1 MCRGSTP
8 RFFRTVLPQSSSNA
22 RSSTFAF
29 RVYGRSPA
37 ARTASLQL
45 RNHCNTKNAE
55 IPDREVN
62 SARDGARPSF
72 FATAA
77 MEFKICFLSGI
88 CGVVVAGPLDPF
100 WSVLRCS
107 VVWTAAACQF
117 PSLASVALTPM
128 AKPPE
133 VSGDLRVPPNRNVWL
148 SGNGIGG
155 ALCLK
160 MKKRERNLPPSK
172 RTFLQRLLYANL
184 CSSVHQ
190 NFQR

>member
-88 CGVVVAGPLDPF
+88 CGVVVAGVFYPF
-100 WSVLRCS
+100 FLVFCLSFVFF
-107 VVWTAAACQF
+107 AAACFFFF
-117 PSLASVALTPM
+117 PSFVALLPKS
-128 AKPPE
+128 KPPR
-133 VSGDLRVPPNRNVWL
+133 GWGRVKGHPTPQTRP
-148 SGNGIGG
+148 
-155 ALCLK
+155 
-160 MKKRERNLPPSK
+160 E
-172 RTFLQRLLYANL
+172 
-184 CSSVHQ
+184 
-190 NFQR
+190 

>member
-29 RVYGRSPA
+29 RAYGRSPA

-72 FATAA
+72 FAMATK
-77 MEFKICFLSGI
+77 EFRICFLSGMGVQVFRWFSDI
-88 CGVVVAGPLDPF
+88 FCG
-100 WSVLRCS
+100 S
-107 VVWTAAACQF
+107 
-117 PSLASVALTPM
+117 
-128 AKPPE
+128 
-133 VSGDLRVPPNRNVWL
+133 
-148 SGNGIGG
+148 
-155 ALCLK
+155 
-160 MKKRERNLPPSK
+160 KKRKGRLVAAPFV
-172 RTFLQRLLYANL
+172 FL
-184 CSSVHQ
+184 
-190 NFQR
+190 

>member
-88 CGVVVAGPLDPF
+88 CGVVVAGLFYPF
-100 WSVLRCS
+100 CLVFRCVVVFGAGGCRFVLLS
-107 VVWTAAACQF
+107 
-117 PSLASVALTPM
+117 SLGL
-128 AKPPE
+128 
-133 VSGDLRVPPNRNVWL
+133 
-148 SGNGIGG
+148 
-155 ALCLK
+155 
-160 MKKRERNLPPSK
+160 
-172 RTFLQRLLYANL
+172 
-184 CSSVHQ
+184 
-190 NFQR
+190 

>member
-88 CGVVVAGPLDPF
+88 CGVVVAGLLDPLLLG
-100 WSVLRCS
+100 LRSS
-107 VVWTAAACQF
+107 VVLAAGACQF
-117 PSLASVALTPM
+117 PSL
-128 AKPPE
+128 
-133 VSGDLRVPPNRNVWL
+133 L
-148 SGNGIGG
+148 SLGLNPIG
-155 ALCLK
+155 K
-160 MKKRERNLPPSK
+160 
-172 RTFLQRLLYANL
+172 LQEFRGG
-184 CSSVHQ
+184 
-190 NFQR
+190 

>member
-29 RVYGRSPA
+29 RAYGRSPA

-77 MEFKICFLSGI
+77 MKFKICFLSGI
-88 CGVVVAGPLDPF
+88 CGVVVAGLFDAF
-100 WSVLRCS
+100 WLGFCCVVVLISAGCQFFSLVS
-107 VVWTAAACQF
+107 VV
-117 PSLASVALTPM
+117 
-128 AKPPE
+128 
-133 VSGDLRVPPNRNVWL
+133 L
-148 SGNGIGG
+148 SPTD
-155 ALCLK
+155 K
-160 MKKRERNLPPSK
+160 
-172 RTFLQRLLYANL
+172 
-184 CSSVHQ
+184 HQ
-190 NFQR
+190 K